1 MKHRWLSII
10 GALFLTV
17 MITIPVLAATASPAT
32 IETPTDVFEGI
43 GYGGNQNTFYA
54 NGRHWEI
61 YLNVDDDLVYRSSI
75 NGVTWAAE
83 VEIVANTALSGP
95 EFSCWYDA
103 ADDRVHYV
111 RHDLDTDNTVYRMG
125 TPAANGT
132 ITWAAVEQIVGA
144 TPGNL
149 LTFRVD
155 ICTDI
160 DGYPWVAWVDD
171 DGVDTDRGI
180 VYIESSSTKNGTW
193 TEDTT
198 ATIEPVGYKVWFVN
212 IIPVQE
218 APYARVEVH
227 YSMEDIDG
235 EGLGDVA
242 LMAADDLDD
251 FVEQLAIA
259 SAGNMNATR
268 PDAFASINNSAAVTV
283 VYARADGDVMTRTHS
298 AITTW
303 ATADAA
309 SEILTASAVS
319 VYLPSLSA
327 YTTPLGHSFMCIVND
342 NLFMKYATNEYG
354 GGVWSAFTTLWQ
366 VPDPDNDVISRHN
379 ASYLHNGGITGLS
392 WQVSFD
398 DGSPAEY
405 DTVYY
410 WWYDTAGGFGYYPT
424 GTGGNLLNV
433 LLPLVV
439 AIGVILTGL
448 RMAAGGSGM
457 TGYMVAVI
465 FGVASYIVVSALMV
479 LV

>member
-17 MITIPVLAATASPAT
+17 MITVPVLAATAGPAI
-32 IETPTDVFEGI
+32 IETPTAVLFGI

-54 NGRHWEI
+54 NGRHWEL
-61 YLNVDDDLVYRSSI
+61 YLNADTDLVYRSSV
-75 NGVTWAAE
+75 NGVTWTAE
-83 VEIVANTALSGP
+83 VDIVATTALYGP

-103 ADDRVHYV
+103 TDDKVHYA
-111 RHDLDTDNTVYRMG
+111 RHDLDNDDTLYRMG
-125 TPAANGT
+125 TPGANGT
-132 ITWAAVEQIVGA
+132 ITWAAAEQKVA
-144 TPGNL
+144 DTPSNL

-155 ICTDI
+155 ICTDT

-171 DGVDTDRGI
+171 DGLGEPYEGI

-193 TEDTT
+193 TEDLSTFI
-198 ATIEPVGYKVWFVN
+198 APAGYKVWFVN
-212 IIPVQE
+212 IIPVQD
-218 APYARVEVH
+218 APYPRVEVQ
-227 YSMEDIDG
+227 YSMEDTDG
-235 EGLGDVA
+235 EELGDVS
-242 LMAADDLDD
+242 LMAADTLDN
-251 FVEQLAIA
+251 FVTQYTVA
-259 SAGNMNATR
+259 ATMMDSR
-268 PDAFASINNSAAVTV
+268 PDAFAFINNSAAVYC
-283 VYARADGDVMTRTHS
+283 VYTRADGDVMYRVRS
-298 AITTW
+298 GIQTW
-303 ATADAA
+303 AEAGAA
-309 SEILTASAVS
+309 TEILTASLVTP
-319 VYLPSLSA
+319 YLPSLSGYQISGA
-327 YTTPLGHSFMCIVND
+327 YDFMCIVND
-342 NLFMKYATNEYG
+342 SLFMKYAVLPHG
-354 GGVWSAFTTLWQ
+354 GEWSAFNTLWQ
-366 VPDPDNDVISRHN
+366 VPDPDNDVITRHN
-379 ASYLHNGGITGLS
+379 ASYVMEDGITGLS

-398 DGSPAEY
+398 YGDPAEY